1 MNRLPSLGPRGEGWV
16 AIQMVLLGAI
26 ALAGLAGPRWG
37 GGPSLPLSLVGFALV
52 AAGFGLAV
60 LGVGGLRRALTP
72 FPRPAP
78 DAVLVTSGVY
88 GRVRHPI
95 YGGLI
100 VAALGWSLVTAS
112 WLALVLS
119 IALLGFFEIKSR
131 REELWLVERFEDYPG
146 YRAKTRRF
154 IPWIG

>member
-1 MNRLPSLGPRGEGWV
+1 M
-16 AIQMVLLGAI
+16 AIQVVLLGAI
-26 ALAGLAGPRWG
+26 ALAGLVGPRWAD
-37 GGPSLPLSLVGFALV
+37 GPSLPPSLAGVALV

-60 LGVGGLRRALTP
+60 LGVRGLRTALTP

-78 DAVLVTSGVY
+78 DAVLITSGVY

-119 IALLGFFEIKSR
+119 IALLGFFEVKSR
-131 REELWLVERFEDYPG
+131 LEELWLIEQFEDYPD